1 VSAVLGWS
9 NGGYF
14 PDAWGALLLVFVL
27 ASIGALV
34 LADRLEVGRADLLL
48 VGALSAFAGWQ
59 LLSIAWSAGAGRQ
72 VLETERT
79 LVYVAWAGAL
89 ILVVSR
95 ARASALVGGLAI
107 GASVVALGGL
117 AEHLF
122 AGGLRGYRLEDPIGY
137 ANAAGAMAALALAL
151 AASLALGRSTAVRAV
166 AGAAWVPLATALYLS
181 FSRGSFVALG
191 VGLLALL
198 AFASE
203 RLRALAVI
211 VVLALP
217 AALAIVLASSFD
229 ALTGAAQLADMQ
241 HDGRM
246 LGMLLLP
253 IALLG
258 GLASAALARFERS
271 RRLAWRPGRRVVA
284 ALVLLAVLA
293 VLVPTVRMGG
303 PVAVVERAV
312 DSFTSTPSGD
322 SDDLNRRLLSASGNV
337 RGDYWRVAWRM
348 TTRSPLVG
356 EGAGSFGRWW
366 LEERPL
372 LHTVRDAH
380 SLYLEVLGELGLFG
394 LALLLVA
401 LAAPFALAGR
411 ARTSPTGVGALAG
424 YAVWCVHAALDWDW
438 ELPVITLTG
447 LGCGVA
453 VLALARRPLTTLSST
468 RARVAVALGI
478 LPLVAA
484 AVVIHLGNGAQV
496 AADSALAAD
505 RLDEARREAE
515 RAHRWMPWSSEP
527 SRVRG
532 EVALADGEVSEARR
546 SLRHAARLDPD
557 DWTVWYELAI
567 AEEGDAAARAL
578 ERALELNPL
587 SPELSDFLTDS

>member
-1 VSAVLGWS
+1 MSAVLGWS